1 MAVTSIWPIKGRVDQ
16 VINYARNPE
25 KTHDKAGLSK
35 LHEIEGVIEY
45 ASDEMKTETRAF
57 VTCLNLTSE
66 EDAAKEFMEVK
77 HRYGKVD
84 GRVCYH
90 GYQSFKADEVDADTA
105 HNIGVAL
112 AQELWGDRFQVV
124 IATHCNTGH
133 YHNHFV
139 INSVSDVDGLKFYN
153 SPEDYRHM
161 REVSDCLCREA
172 RISVIENPG
181 GRKKNY
187 SEWEAEKNGK
197 PTVRG
202 TIRADID
209 RAILAST
216 TEREFLRMM
225 KEMGYEVITKTPKG
239 SPRVHPIVRIVD
251 GGKNFRLDK
260 LGEYYEL
267 DSIKQRIQNN
277 YRRKT
282 PFPEVAEDTK
292 APYYQYKEKAKK
304 ASGLYALYLYYCYE
318 LHIIVHQPASV
329 KKVSAFL
336 REDVTKLDRY
346 IAQADFLAK
355 TGIETVEALAG
366 YKAEKEKQV
375 EALTQQRTG
384 LKNELKRHIRKEDFQ
399 SAEATRARIA
409 ELTTELKTC
418 RKEITLCS
426 DIADR
431 SEQVRKSLEQIDRQK
446 IERKERTENELLVR
460 RSSRAGREDDAQRR

>member
-1 MAVTSIWPIKGRVDQ
+1 MGKSTIAILLASWLHYTLRHDVLGGRYEY
-16 VINYARNPE
+16 VIG
-25 KTHDKAGLSK
+25 THL
-35 LHEIEGVIEY
+35 
-45 ASDEMKTETRAF
+45 
-57 VTCLNLTSE
+57 
-66 EDAAKEFMEVK
+66 
-77 HRYGKVD
+77 
-84 GRVCYH
+84 
-90 GYQSFKADEVDADTA
+90 
-105 HNIGVAL
+105 
-112 AQELWGDRFQVV
+112 
-124 IATHCNTGH
+124 NTGH
-133 YHNHFV
+133 IHSHIV
-139 INSVSDVDGLKFYN
+139 WNSVSCVDGKK
-153 SPEDYRHM
+153 YRSNYKSYVTEI
-161 REVSDCLCREA
+161 RAVSDKLCQKYRL
-172 RISVIENPG
+172 SVIDTENSKHVAKP
-181 GRKKNY
+181 Y
-187 SEWEAEKNGK
+187 VEWLAEKNGK
-197 PTVRG
+197 PTMRSR
-202 TIRADID
+202 IREDID
-209 RAILAST
+209 RAVLAST
-216 TEREFLRMM
+216 TEREFQRAM

-292 APYYQYKEKAKK
+292 APYYQYKENAKK

-318 LHIIVHQPASV
+318 LHIIVHKPASV

-346 IAQADFLAK
+346 IAQVDFLAK

-366 YKAEKEKQV
+366 YKAEKEQQV

-384 LKNELKRHIRKEDFQ
+384 LKNELKRYLRKEDFQ

-418 RKEITLCS
+418 RKDIVLCS

-431 SEQVRKSLEQIDRQK
+431 SEQVRKNLEQIEQQK

>member
-1 MAVTSIWPIKGRVDQ
+1 MATTSLWHIEGRLKDLIDYVE
-16 VINYARNPE
+16 NPE
-25 KTHDKAGLSK
+25 KTKAKTPGLQDLYNVFSYVQRPEATQK
-35 LHEIEGVIEY
+35 GEY
-45 ASDEMKTETRAF
+45 VTALNCLRKTALRQMI
-57 VTCLNLTSE
+57 LT
-66 EDAAKEFMEVK
+66 KK
-77 HRYGKVD
+77 RYGKTD
-84 GRVCYH
+84 GYIAWH
-90 GYQSFKADEVDADTA
+90 GYQSFKPEEVTPQLA
-105 HNIGVAL
+105 HEIGVKL
-112 AQELWGDRFQVV
+112 AKEMWGDRFELIVT
-124 IATHCNTGH
+124 THLDKEHIHC
-133 YHNHFV
+133 HFCF
-139 INSVSDVDGLKFYN
+139 NSVSFRDGGKYN
-153 SPEDYRHM
+153 YSKAERKRM
-161 REVSDCLCREA
+161 VEISDRLCREA
-172 RISVIENPG
+172 KISVIEYPAD
-181 GRKKNY
+181 RRANY
-187 SEWEAEKNGK
+187 GEWLAEKNGK
-197 PTVRG
+197 PTMRSR
-202 TIRADID
+202 IREDID

-216 TEREFLRMM
+216 TEREFQRVM

-318 LHIIVHQPASV
+318 LHIIVHKPASV
-329 KKVSAFL
+329 RKVSAFL

-355 TGIETVEALAG
+355 TGLETVEALDG

-384 LKNELKRHIRKEDFQ
+384 LKNELKRHIRKDNSQ

-418 RKEITLCS
+418 RKDIVLCS

-431 SEQVRKSLEQIDRQK
+431 SEQVRKNLEQIEQQK

-460 RSSRAGREDDAQRR
+460 RSSRAGREDDTQRR